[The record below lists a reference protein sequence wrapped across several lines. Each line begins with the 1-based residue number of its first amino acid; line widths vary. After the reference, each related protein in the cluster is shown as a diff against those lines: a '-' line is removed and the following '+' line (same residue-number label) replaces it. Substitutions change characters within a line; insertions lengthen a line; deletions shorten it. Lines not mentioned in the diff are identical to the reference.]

1 MKLAIAPNLPIL
13 AFRVADEA
21 HGPGSLAFC
30 DLSVE
35 GLAHLGRV

>member
-1 MKLAIAPNLPIL
+1 MTDRESSLRP
-13 AFRVADEA
+13 AFRVAHEA
-21 HGPGSLAFC
+21 LGARSLTFC